1 MHITLGTDAKETL
14 IGTSTDISMQCAA
27 LLKCCF
33 VTEKEGKSSS
43 KVDGRSVCVYIYIY
57 IHTQA
62 FSLEYSSYVT
72 SAHKTALA
80 PGKINI
86 LTQGKEQLKQKA
98 KIYTQP
104 DLLVSD
110 FLKSEA

>member
-1 MHITLGTDAKETL
+1 MHITLGTDAKEIL

-43 KVDGRSVCVYIYIY
+43 KVDGRSVCVYTYTSIFPW
-57 IHTQA
+57 TM
-62 FSLEYSSYVT
+62 YSSYVT

-80 PGKINI
+80 PGKISI
-86 LTQGKEQLKQKA
+86 LTEGKEQLKQKA
-98 KIYTQP
+98 RIYTQP